1 VTTTLAQL
9 IAKVRQDLRDTPAV
23 QEFSDAEL
31 ERWAARAVTEVS
43 AVAGREQA
51 SALVTAASRDLSL
64 ATLTGLLDVVGIEY
78 PTLRWPPEYV
88 RFNVWGTVATLHI
101 DWTPAAGEAVN
112 VTWLGLHT
120 LDVGGTTLLPEQE
133 EAVILGAAGYAL
145 DAFAASGAHKLLTG
159 GAPSEDALGR
169 EASKRLTAYGLALRR
184 LRSRLRRR
192 VMYTPEEPGP
202 SQTTDFGP

>member
-23 QEFSDAEL
+23 QEFTDAEL
-31 ERWAARAVTEVS
+31 ERWATRAVTEVS
-43 AVAGREQA
+43 AVAGREQTT
-51 SALVTAASRDLSL
+51 ALVTAASRDLSL

-88 RFNVWGTVATLHI
+88 RFNVWGTTATLHI
-101 DWTPAAGEAVN
+101 SWTPAAGEAVN

-120 LDVGGTTLLPEQE
+120 LDVAGTTLLPEQE

-145 DAFAASGAHKLLTG
+145 DSFAGSGAHKLLTG
-159 GAPSEDALGR
+159 GAPSQAALSA
-169 EASKRLTAYGLALRR
+169 EASKRLRSYGLALRR
-184 LRSRLRRR
+184 FRSRVRRR
-192 VMYTPEEPGP
+192 VMYAPEEPGP